1 MMEKLKVGIIGFG
14 KMGQKYAKEIPG
26 NPLLELAYICDTNA
40 EARKMAEALYPNAA
54 VIDDEN
60 IVFVDKEIVA
70 VVLSTLADARPGQIQ
85 KAIKAG
91 KHILAE
97 KPIADDIRT
106 EWELVNEIER
116 SGLLVVVNLFNRMAW
131 YHQTIIDFI
140 RSGEIG
146 ELAIVRISHQT
157 PGHMPQEGHIAEGP
171 AFHDCGMHYVDVAR
185 WYAAS
190 EYDTYHAQ
198 GVRMWSY
205 TDPWWLQ
212 VHGTFKNGVVFDI
225 TQGFVYG
232 HMAKDQTHNCY
243 VDIIGTKGI
252 ARMTHD
258 FKKATVQLHGISK
271 TIQKIDNFN
280 DKKIDVIIDVFAR
293 SIIEGRN
300 LGFPT
305 VRDSVI
311 ASDMSWKMLE
321 DAAKNAL
328 PCIGQPEEMDEIMA
342 RRKTLKNGY
351 GLPVASLIAVTT

>member
-1 MMEKLKVGIIGFG
+1 MRKLKVGIIGFG

-40 EARKMAEALYPNAA
+40 GARKMAARMFPNVVIADNEDIVFADREIDA
-54 VIDDEN
+54 VI
-60 IVFVDKEIVA
+60 
-70 VVLSTLADARPGQIQ
+70 LSTLADARPNQIR

-91 KHILAE
+91 KHVLAE
-97 KPIADDIRT
+97 KPIADDIKT
-106 EWELVNEIER
+106 EWELVNETES
-116 SGLLVVVNLFNRMAW
+116 SGLMVAVNMFNRMAW
-131 YHQTIIDFI
+131 YHHMIIDFI

-146 ELAIVRISHQT
+146 DLAIVRISHQT
-157 PGHMPQEGHIAEGP
+157 PGHMPQEGHTAEGP

-185 WYAAS
+185 WYAGD

-205 TDPWWLQ
+205 AEPWWLQ
-212 VHGTFKNGVVFDI
+212 AHGTFKNGVIFDI

-243 VDIIGTKGI
+243 VDVIGTKGI

-258 FKKATVQLHGISK
+258 FKKATVQLHGINQTVHK
-271 TIQKIDNFN
+271 TDNFN
-280 DKKIDVIIDVFAR
+280 DKKIDILIDVFAR
-293 SIIEGRN
+293 SVVEGRN

-311 ASDMSWKMLE
+311 ASDISWKMLE
-321 DAAKNAL
+321 DATKNAL
-328 PCIGQPEEMDEIMA
+328 PCIGKPEDMDEIMA
-342 RRKTLKNGY
+342 RRRTLKNGY
-351 GLPVASLIAVTT
+351 GLPTRISSKEY